1 MRRGLAVFALIALVA
16 RASAADGPDAA
27 SAAEL
32 KQRGVA
38 AMDALRYDE
47 AIDDF
52 TRAYALLH
60 DPALLYNRGRA
71 RQARGE
77 FPEALS
83 DIEQFGREASPEL
96 RARVPKLDAL
106 LAELR
111 SHVARLA
118 VTSSVEGARVVVRGK
133 DVGTTPLPAPLSLPA
148 GPARV
153 EVRAEG
159 YFDWHR
165 ELTLTAGVPTTLDA
179 VLSPRSSSGVLRVQA
194 TAPGT
199 RIFVDD
205 QPLGTSPAETS
216 VPAGTHRVLAH
227 AEGYEDQS
235 TSVVIAAGETK
246 DVAIEPEARPSI
258 LARWWFWTGVGIVV
272 AAGGVTTYALLTEKP
287 AGHGSF
293 QPGQVSA
300 PLTRW

>member
-1 MRRGLAVFALIALVA
+1 MRLGLAVFALITLAA
-16 RASAADGPDAA
+16 RASAAEGPDAA

-52 TRAYALLH
+52 TRAYALSH

-77 FPEALS
+77 FPDALS
-83 DIEQFGREASPEL
+83 DIEQFAREASAEL
-96 RARVPKLDAL
+96 RSRVPKLDEL

-118 VTSSVEGARVVVRGK
+118 VTVNVAGARVVVRGK
-133 DVGTTPLPAPLSLPA
+133 EVGTSPLQAPLSLPA

-159 YFDWHR
+159 YFDWYR
-165 ELTLTAGVPTTLDA
+165 ELTVAAGVPTTLDV
-179 VLSPRSSSGVLRVQA
+179 VLSPRSTSGVLRVQA

-199 RIFVDD
+199 RIFVDE
-205 QPLGTSPAETS
+205 QPLGTSPAEAT
-216 VPAGTHRVLAH
+216 VPAGTHRLLAH
-227 AEGYEDQS
+227 AEGYEDRS

-246 DVAIEPEARPSI
+246 DVALEPHPRPSI
-258 LARWWFWTGVGIVV
+258 FTRWWFWTGVGV
-272 AAGGVTTYALLTEKP
+272 AVTAGVVTTYALVTEKS
-287 AGHGSF
+287 AGHGDF

-300 PLTRW
+300 PLLRW